1 MRRQRESTM
10 LRAII
15 RQEWRDHPG
24 KVIAATVAAV
34 LAPFLIWAWYVVVVE
49 TLKALGVP
57 E

>member
-1 MRRQRESTM
+1 MI
-10 LRAII
+10 RAII

-49 TLKALGVP
+49 TLRALGVP